1 MSNNNLELALRVRA
15 DVAQAMRQ
23 LNTLVDEIE
32 QTGQATQQAQQ
43 QSQRATTQT
52 TQAVREQARALDD
65 VSDSLDLDS
74 SIRQTERLGDAM
86 DDTARSTRQNIDINQ
101 RMEDSLRSLTPHFV
115 ALIGLSGGLMT
126 ATMNALEK
134 SSQLKN
140 LSTISGMNVEQFQY
154 YASGAKSVGIEM
166 DKLSDIFKDTRDKV
180 GDFLVTGGGE
190 LQDFFEVIAPKVGV
204 TAEQFRHLSG
214 ADALQLYVDSLRKA
228 NVSENEMIFYM
239 ESIADEASAL
249 LPLLNQGGEGFKKYG
264 EQAKQAG
271 AILSQSTVEEAIKA
285 KSAISSFQQEMQG
298 VGNRIIVNMI
308 PAIQFVSQH
317 FDTLAKAG
325 IIVASVFAGRMASSF
340 ILTTV
345 EMIKVQATTMAT
357 AVAQA
362 RLGEV
367 SLLTATRLNAL
378 ALASRLLTAS
388 GGLIGLGVAI
398 ASTIAGFLLM
408 RKSSDQVSDSLGEQ
422 KKTVGELKK
431 EYDALSQSQQRM
443 KEREQIAKVDEL
455 TESYHKQYLALAG
468 LSRVVMKHSE
478 ISDNDRKQAH
488 ELAQAYATGRISAE
502 EYANGINKLSSV
514 SQELKTK
521 IDQQAGATTT
531 AKSKMDEANNV
542 LATYQG
548 KANLATSASDGLAN
562 GIGKIGTQAEDTK
575 NKIVS
580 LSREYQDL
588 MKQSQDELFELSMA
602 NELIQKYGYDPDLAK
617 ELAKQ
622 RRIKDSDLTKQD
634 IDLTKTKHDLL
645 KQQEKLIEKE
655 KEKEKKSEKKSDNK
669 SKSTAPRVV
678 GIVGDT
684 GIGDTHLDIRR
695 GDGTKPTTA
704 DLDRFRANGK
714 RLTDYPMTSGY
725 GHRNLKDPKASKF
738 HRGLDF
744 AIPKLTP
751 VTTTVPIK
759 DIKKWYDQKGGG
771 YVSTITFEDG
781 LVMKLLHQD
790 PSMQQKV
797 QTGASSGKGSSSNSN
812 SSAKEKPKYI
822 YTPAE
827 LKAMQKVQGLVR
839 GSELNNIAQQ
849 HGVPVE
855 YLEALMMQESKGDQY
870 ARSHKNALGYF
881 QTTSIFRKQWK
892 LTEQDSYDLIK
903 SGTATIKSL
912 AQAYKHFGNWE
923 DALRSHNAGVAGTEQ
938 FNKTGKVGS
947 DKARNKEVA
956 EYVPKIARWSAWF
969 GNADLEEQDTSSG
982 KQHLQFIQA
991 QQELKKQ
998 AEEEA
1003 KKLAEKREE
1012 LLYQFASEP
1021 IKLKTD
1027 YDKKVSEIKSAGF
1040 DEQTQ
1045 TQLLKQA
1052 EQEYQDKLT
1061 KRPEILQRALDNVKT
1076 LEQDFMQSTKTEHGN
1091 NLYQIEHKYDD
1102 LLNDIKTL
1110 RELAIDPQ
1118 QQKDLD
1124 DAEYKI
1130 RVIIDKEKLKAEYDN
1145 AMSEL
1150 DKLQAEKQQR
1160 LDILQQRY
1168 DSSNMTAHEFHTQKT
1183 AIDEDINPKLKDL
1196 AYDAQQLAYQLNDA
1210 FSVEKLN
1217 LFIAGLTQAQA
1228 NFQQFLPT
1236 AEQLNDR
1243 ITNGLTDAFFAF
1255 ADGTKSAEEAFRE
1268 FASTFFREIAQMILK
1283 QMIFNAISTA
1293 GKTGGGGWGGAIAG
1307 VIGSAFGGK
1316 GYSSGGYTG
1325 AGGKYEPAGIV
1336 HRDEFVIR
1344 KEMTNQVGAKEF
1356 LANFN
1361 RYGMNAIKGLQG
1373 YSSGGLVGAVPNIT
1387 TPQVQA
1393 PKLVSPSEKIAQST
1407 SFNANQ
1413 NFYLVDDPSRILDT
1427 LNSSQGQENLVV
1439 MMSRDPEKFKTA
1451 LKIG

>member
-43 QSQRATTQT
+43 QSQRAMTQT

-317 FDTLAKAG
+317 FDVLAKAG

-378 ALASRLLTAS
+378 TVASRLLTAS
-388 GGLIGLGVAI
+388 GGLIGLGVAV

-548 KANLATSASDGLAN
+548 KANLATSASDGLEKGLNNVAN
-562 GIGKIGTQAEDTK
+562 TAENAKDKII
-575 NKIVS
+575 N

-588 MKQSQDELFELSMA
+588 IKQAKDDMQELGIT
-602 NELIQKYGYDPDLAK
+602 NRLIKKGYDADVAK
-617 ELAKQ
+617 ELAKAY
-622 RRIKDSDLTKQD
+622 IVSDGNLTAEHASVILQKKKLQD
-634 IDLTKTKHDLL
+634 E
-645 KQQEKLIEKE
+645 QEKLIEKE
-655 KEKEKKSEKKSDNK
+655 KEKEKKPSTKVKSPVADLGDGMVSNQHLKDLKIKSSEATAGGQVRGYTAEFAQIVQKEFSNQLKYFSAFNDRYHLGRNSDHNRGQAFDIVLKDAKQAHSVTAELNQLAKKYGYNVK
-669 SKSTAPRVV
+669 VLNEYATPSKHSTAGHIHVSIK
-678 GIVGDT
+678 GQNGKGGLSSKT
-684 GIGDTHLDIRR
+684 E
-695 GDGTKPTTA
+695 KPTYSYSDV
-704 DLDRFRANGK
+704 DLRD
-714 RLTDYPMTSGY
+714 
-725 GHRNLKDPKASKF
+725 
-738 HRGLDF
+738 
-744 AIPKLTP
+744 
-751 VTTTVPIK
+751 
-759 DIKKWYDQKGGG
+759 
-771 YVSTITFEDG
+771 
-781 LVMKLLHQD
+781 
-790 PSMQQKV
+790 MQNVRK
-797 QTGASSGKGSSSNSN
+797 
-812 SSAKEKPKYI
+812 
-822 YTPAE
+822 
-827 LKAMQKVQGLVR
+827 LVR
-839 GSELNNIAQQ
+839 SSDLVNVAQQ

-855 YLEALMMQESKGDQY
+855 VIEMIMMQESRGKQY
-870 ARSHKNALGYF
+870 AKSHKNALGYF
-881 QTTSIFRKQWK
+881 QTTSRFRKQWG
-892 LTEQDSYDLIK
+892 LTEQDSYDLVK

-912 AQAYKHFGNWE
+912 ALAFKEFGNWD
-923 DALRSHNAGVAGTEQ
+923 DAMLSHNAGIGGTRQ
-938 FNKTGKVGS
+938 FKRTGRVSGT
-947 DKARNKEVA
+947 KARNQEVQ
-956 EYVPKIARWSAWF
+956 EYVPNLMKWGHWYGYRKSSDDVT
-969 GNADLEEQDTSSG
+969 GQDYLNVVQADLDRQKQEIERLKQEQ
-982 KQHLQFIQA
+982 Q
-991 QQELKKQ
+991 LKDDIRYEFASDPEK
-998 AEEEA
+998 ARIDRDKKLERVNSAGLPEEERA
-1003 KKLAEKREE
+1003 K
-1012 LLYQFASEP
+1012 FALQ
-1021 IKLKTD
+1021 I
-1027 YDKKVSEIKSAGF
+1027 
-1040 DEQTQ
+1040 
-1045 TQLLKQA
+1045 
-1052 EQEYQDKLT
+1052 EQEYQEKITQRSEKLKAVYDMAKQEEQKYLSSTMSEYDKQ
-1061 KRPEILQRALDNVKT
+1061 IYD
-1076 LEQDFMQSTKTEHGN
+1076 
-1091 NLYQIEHKYDD
+1091 IEHQFD
-1102 LLNDIKTL
+1102 
-1110 RELAIDPQ
+1110 EFLAKIAEARQVTNDPQ
-1118 QQKDLD
+1118 HLKDFD
-1124 DAEYKI
+1124 DMEHKI
-1130 RVIIDKEKLKAEYDN
+1130 KIIIDKEKLKAEYDN
-1145 AMSEL
+1145 AMAEL

-1293 GKTGGGGWGGAIAG
+1293 GKAGGGGWGGAIAG

-1336 HRDEFVIR
+1336 HKDEFVIR

-1356 LANFN
+1356 LSQFN
-1361 RYGMNAIKGLQG
+1361 QYGMQALKGLQG

-1387 TPQVQA
+1387 APQVQA